1 METNHPPHLI
11 ALAHPTRRIADGG
24 SRGMRRG
31 RERSER
37 VAARERPGSEEDR
50 RQREEEDDRVLRM
63 MRGGPESDK

>member
-1 METNHPPHLI
+1 
-11 ALAHPTRRIADGG
+11 
-24 SRGMRRG
+24 MRRG